1 MASSFHNE
9 LKGLLR
15 SIGYLADQVDTVE
28 AAARIKS
35 NIWFRGPNVW
45 ILAFSIIIASVGLN
59 VNSTAVIIGAMLI
72 SPLMGPIIG
81 VGLALGTND
90 TETLRLS
97 AVNLLVMVAI
107 SLLASSLYFLISP
120 LELANPTE
128 LAARTHP
135 TIYDVLIAFFGGLAG
150 ILENARKERGTVLSG
165 VAIATALMPPLC
177 TAGYGLANGNWQ
189 YFLGASFLFLIN
201 GIFIILATYLMVRVL
216 GFRKVEFTDSK
227 MAVRRKIVIWVVTLA
242 IIVPSVLSA
251 IQVVRENNFERNLKA
266 FIADSKSFGRGY
278 VYNYEIDGLTAELYL
293 VGDGMNDDDTEELL
307 AAAERHGIQRDQ
319 LSIKEHSFGSAR
331 EASERIIR
339 SLNEKAESDIARKDA
354 EIKLLER
361 QIETLR
367 GEDIPYAQ
375 VAREVKYQFPAVRDL
390 TIARGAA
397 VSTDSLRVRPCTQV
411 LATTASAL
419 RRSEV
424 TELENWLRIRLA
436 DTTVVVNNLVEK
448 P

>member
-1 MASSFHNE
+1 MASKLGND

-15 SIGYLADQVDTVE
+15 SIGYLADQIDTVE

-90 TETLRLS
+90 TETLRQS
-97 AVNLLVMVAI
+97 ALNLIVMVLI

-150 ILENARKERGTVLSG
+150 ILESTRKEKGTVLSG

-177 TAGYGLANGNWQ
+177 TAGYGLANGNWR
-189 YFLGASFLFLIN
+189 FFVGATFLFVIN
-201 GIFIILATYLMVRVL
+201 GIFIILATYIMVQVL
-216 GFRKVEFTDSK
+216 GFHKVEYTDSRQDN
-227 MAVRRKIVIWVVTLA
+227 RRRALMVTLTIA
-242 IIVPSVLSA
+242 VIVPSVLSA
-251 IQVVRENNFERNLKA
+251 IHVIRENNFER
-266 FIADSKSFGRGY
+266 SVKSFVASNKTFSKGY
-278 VYNYEIDGLTAELYL
+278 IYDYNIDGLSAEIFV
-293 VGDGMNDDDTEELL
+293 VGAALDPETEELL
-307 AAAERHGIQRDQ
+307 MASAERHGLQREQ
-319 LSIKEHSFGSAR
+319 IKIKEHSFGTDR
-331 EASERIIR
+331 ETSEQVLRT
-339 SLNEKAESDIARKDA
+339 LNERAEAEIVRKDG
-354 EIKLLER
+354 EIKRLER
-361 QIETLR
+361 QIDALR
-367 GEDIPYAQ
+367 GEEIPYAQ
-375 VAREVKYQFPAVRDL
+375 IAREVKYQFPAIKDI
-390 TIARGAA
+390 TISRGAS
-397 VSTDSLRVRPCTQV
+397 VSTDSLKVRNYTQV
-411 LATTASAL
+411 LATTGKEM

-424 TELENWLRIRLA
+424 VELQNWLQIRLA
-436 DTTVVVNNLVEK
+436 DSTVVVNNLVRK
-448 P
+448 